1 MDETSLLV
9 NKPLS
14 LLIVVI
20 ANDGEVDAEGSLI
33 SVGEMYFFCRQ
44 ARSGVLAISPI
55 VCLENLIELFSDVF
69 LDGLPIV
76 DVGAAGFED
85 DEVIVQVD

>member
-1 MDETSLLV
+1 M
-9 NKPLS
+9 
-14 LLIVVI
+14 
-20 ANDGEVDAEGSLI
+20 
-33 SVGEMYFFCRQ
+33 
-44 ARSGVLAISPI
+44 AISPI

>member
-1 MDETSLLV
+1 M
-9 NKPLS
+9 
-14 LLIVVI
+14 
-20 ANDGEVDAEGSLI
+20 
-33 SVGEMYFFCRQ
+33 
-44 ARSGVLAISPI
+44 AISPI

-85 DEVIVQVD
+85 DEVIVQVDLLIPVLALEVLRPASDKFGPNAVIPLAVD

>member
-9 NKPLS
+9 NKPVS

-33 SVGEMYFFCRQ
+33 SVDEMYFFCR
-44 ARSGVLAISPI
+44 
-55 VCLENLIELFSDVF
+55 
-69 LDGLPIV
+69 
-76 DVGAAGFED
+76 
-85 DEVIVQVD
+85 